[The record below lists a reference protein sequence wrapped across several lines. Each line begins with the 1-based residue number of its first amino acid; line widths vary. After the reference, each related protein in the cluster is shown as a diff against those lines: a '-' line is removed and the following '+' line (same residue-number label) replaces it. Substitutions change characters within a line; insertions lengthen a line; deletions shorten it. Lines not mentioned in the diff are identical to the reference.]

1 MYQIPI
7 KYKLLFIV
15 ASFFLLK
22 GLPFVLASPCQDE
35 IGSPVDSEEVLEFA
49 IQIEETISTPQMQS
63 PTNYKLVHELYTLQE
78 QTESLLADENISRS
92 HFQNLQNKFKKK
104 IEENFN
110 NKQPQQKNSEK
121 ESKKSIHSSNGEAS
135 LLEKF
140 IENPS
145 FVEPDTVYVFES
157 SEGKPLSV
165 VFYKQIVNK
174 FFKSFDPQE
183 QQIGRQVL
191 EVLKKRSQGLPSG
204 ITILSSLNRG
214 RSNNRFF
221 ALHIGRKGFFHNW
234 QFGGFIYE
242 GTMYLT
248 QSDKRR
254 SQDSRFFTALR
265 REFQKF
271 QGEKVDSL
279 RHPNRVSLEQP

>member
-1 MYQIPI
+1 M
-7 KYKLLFIV
+7 
-15 ASFFLLK
+15 
-22 GLPFVLASPCQDE
+22 
-35 IGSPVDSEEVLEFA
+35 
-49 IQIEETISTPQMQS
+49 
-63 PTNYKLVHELYTLQE
+63 
-78 QTESLLADENISRS
+78 
-92 HFQNLQNKFKKK
+92 
-104 IEENFN
+104 
-110 NKQPQQKNSEK
+110 
-121 ESKKSIHSSNGEAS
+121 
-135 LLEKF
+135 EKF

-174 FFKSFDPQE
+174 FFKSSDPQE
-183 QQIGRQVL
+183 QQISRQVL

-214 RSNNRFF
+214 RSSNRF
-221 ALHIGRKGFFHNW
+221 LLCIQGRRVFLFNW

-254 SQDSRFFTALR
+254 SQDS
-265 REFQKF
+265 KF
-271 QGEKVDSL
+271 S
-279 RHPNRVSLEQP
+279 